1 MSSMVWECTA
11 ADDGARLERL
21 LRDKCR
27 DLDPARRLSNRLIK
41 EAIKQGE
48 AFINGA
54 VVQDKSRVLREGDT
68 VELRYSRERASEQQ
82 AEEGR
87 RLLQI
92 EYDSADLAVVWKPA
106 GVNRELEDAINAEL
120 RAPVRLAPPCVPIE
134 RPSRL
139 SYERLRA
146 AGTLRQRASAARS
159 RAGLSIS
166 ERHRRA
172 ARRGEDLARACAG
185 RGVRLLLPRSGL
197 RQAGHRWPPTAQQR
211 SLARRASRR

>member
-1 MSSMVWECTA
+1 MSSMAWECTA

-27 DLDPARRLSNRLIK
+27 DRLSNRLIK

-54 VVQDKSRVLREGDT
+54 VVKDKSRVLREGDT

-120 RAPVRLAPPCVPIE
+120 RAPVRLAPPSFP
-134 RPSRL
+134 
-139 SYERLRA
+139 
-146 AGTLRQRASAARS
+146 
-159 RAGLSIS
+159 
-166 ERHRRA
+166 
-172 ARRGEDLARACAG
+172 
-185 RGVRLLLPRSGL
+185 
-197 RQAGHRWPPTAQQR
+197 
-211 SLARRASRR
+211 